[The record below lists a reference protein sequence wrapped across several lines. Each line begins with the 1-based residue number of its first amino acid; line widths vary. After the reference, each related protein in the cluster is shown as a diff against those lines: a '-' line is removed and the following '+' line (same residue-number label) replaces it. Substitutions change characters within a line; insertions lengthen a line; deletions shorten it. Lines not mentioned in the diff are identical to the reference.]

1 MTLTNEDLIEIGIE
15 NEVDRKTILNVIAD
29 YKKSIV

>member
-1 MTLTNEDLIEIGIE
+1 MTLSNEDLIEIGIE
-15 NEVDRKTILNVIAD
+15 NEADRKTILNVIAD

>member
-15 NEVDRKTILNVIAD
+15 NEVDRKAILDVITY
-29 YKKSIV
+29 YKESDI